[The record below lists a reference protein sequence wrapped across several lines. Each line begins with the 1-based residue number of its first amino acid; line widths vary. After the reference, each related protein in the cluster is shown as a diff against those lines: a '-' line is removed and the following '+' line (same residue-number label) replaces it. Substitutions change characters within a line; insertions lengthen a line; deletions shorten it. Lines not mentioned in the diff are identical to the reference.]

1 MNRNQFIG
9 YLKSPGNLTE
19 SDTLQL
25 EALVKEYPFC
35 QTARLLLVMSL
46 NERSDIRLNQH
57 LKITA
62 AYCADRKLLKR
73 HLNPVHEEGFINSG
87 QEMAHRRE
95 SRLTLIAAE
104 GYPDRE
110 EPGLK
115 SLLDALRNEINHL
128 LIESA
133 ADTSQIPV
141 TPIREIVGKLEELV
155 EKTQAQKFTLKPD
168 IKDYDF
174 EHLKEQPEEK
184 IRPGKRSASELI
196 DKFIREEPKIT
207 SPPKSEFFDPVDYA
221 NRSLQDKE
229 EIVSET
235 LAKTYLSQGNF
246 AKAIQIYRKL
256 SLEYPE
262 KSSFFAAQIE
272 KIKKSQTN

>member
-1 MNRNQFIG
+1 MNRNQFIS
-9 YLKSPGNLTE
+9 YLKSPENLTD
-19 SDTLQL
+19 SDSQEL
-25 EALVKEYPFC
+25 EMLVTEYPFC
-35 QTARLLLVMSL
+35 QTARLLFVMSL
-46 NERSDIRLNQH
+46 NQRNDIRLNHH
-57 LKITA
+57 LKLAA
-62 AYCADRKLLKR
+62 AYCADRRLLKR
-73 HLNPVHEEGFINSG
+73 HLNPLQGEGLTNSVS
-87 QEMAHRRE
+87 EIPARE
-95 SRLTLIAAE
+95 SPLAFAPGE
-104 GYPDRE
+104 GYPKKE

-133 ADTSQIPV
+133 ADTVQIPV

-155 EKTQAQKFTLKPD
+155 EKVQAEKFELKPD

-174 EHLKEQPEEK
+174 EHLKEQPEKKKRTE
-184 IRPGKRSASELI
+184 KRSSADLI
-196 DKFIREEPKIT
+196 DRFIREEPKIT
-207 SPPKSEFFDPVDYA
+207 TPPKSEFFDPVDYA
-221 NRSLQDKE
+221 NRSLEDKE

-246 AKAIQIYRKL
+246 NKAIQIYRKL